1 MCRDPAIMKRRDGRL
16 EELEVDRVAL
26 DGLGPH
32 ERERLARPGRCAGQS
47 AKKGVQGVTTSQPPR
62 CMIASQAPRTK
73 HVRRKRFVRF
83 VAHARNRTLHVTF
96 KRNRAAQCAR

>member
-32 ERERLARPGRCAGQS
+32 ERERLAERLRQVLAQLGDPRP
-47 AKKGVQGVTTSQPPR
+47 
-62 CMIASQAPRTK
+62 
-73 HVRRKRFVRF
+73 
-83 VAHARNRTLHVTF
+83 ARLH
-96 KRNRAAQCAR
+96 